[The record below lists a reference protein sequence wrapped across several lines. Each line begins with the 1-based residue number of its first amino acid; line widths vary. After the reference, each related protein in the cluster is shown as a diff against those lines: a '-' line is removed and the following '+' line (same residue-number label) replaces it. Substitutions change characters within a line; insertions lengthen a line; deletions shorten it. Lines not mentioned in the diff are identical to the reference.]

1 MNFRLTTMLWSIYI
15 SCWTKTIQMWWHILM
30 SGVRVP
36 KNATGTATLLQSIP
50 HERNKNCISWNSPK
64 KYDGLIQN
72 SPKVMDIVGNAPKN
86 LEISPQSIAVLVI
99 IQVCSID
106 QNKCFKIQNLSVSL
120 VFKSVLCSF
129 AYSKIS
135 SPFPPWSSNFKKVGP
150 SSMSLFMKISGYPP
164 PNNTAPPSR
173 KTSWP

>member
-1 MNFRLTTMLWSIYI
+1 MNFRLTTMPWSIYI
-15 SCWTKTIQMWWHILM
+15 YVGPKQYRCGGTSSCRE
-30 SGVRVP
+30 SRVP

-64 KYDGLIQN
+64 KYDSLIHN
-72 SPKVMDIVGNAPKN
+72 ASKLMDIIGNAPRN
-86 LEISPQSIAVLVI
+86 FLQSIAVLVN

-129 AYSKIS
+129 EYSKCS

-150 SSMSLFMKISGYPP
+150 SSMSLFMENLRVTPP
-164 PNNTAPPSR
+164 HNTTR
-173 KTSWP
+173 KNRRT